1 MRHRKYTFKIGRDGA
16 HRSAML
22 ANMVCSLFEC
32 GEIRTTLTK
41 AKEARR
47 FAEKMITYGKKG
59 DLHHRRLAIAKLRDK
74 QAVKVLFDEISPR
87 YLERDGGYTRIIRLG
102 TRIGDAAE
110 MCLLQLVE
118 EEING
123 NGAPKKKQKE
133 KAEEAVEVEAE
144 TVEEEP
150 AEEKAAEESKEETSD
165 EAAEK
170 AEEADK

>member
-74 QAVKVLFDEISPR
+74 QAVKMLFDEISPR
-87 YLERDGGYTRIIRLG
+87 YMERDGGYTRIIRLG

-118 EEING
+118 EELNG
-123 NGAPKKKQKE
+123 KPKKAKKE
-133 KAEEAVEVEAE
+133 KAETVEVEAE
-144 TVEEEP
+144 TVKEEP
-150 AEEKAAEESKEETSD
+150 AAEEESKEEKSEETA
-165 EAAEK
+165 EAAEA
-170 AEEADK
+170 AEEKTEK